1 MNGPWYQNPATM
13 AEIMSN
19 TTMTETEYWNFYN
32 PNTTMSFG
40 QIMGIEL
47 TQISQWY
54 ECPDTLNGNAN
65 FTTNCSSDFLAHA
78 QWGGSLVTNNPPVN
92 NATWFPSGLSLN

>member
-54 ECPDTLNGNAN
+54 
-65 FTTNCSSDFLAHA
+65 
-78 QWGGSLVTNNPPVN
+78 
-92 NATWFPSGLSLN
+92 